1 MSNNIVN
8 FKWQERKANTNQ
20 LYSGYMNDKRMR
32 KTLSK
37 KLNALQTNPSRW
49 IHEMDDDMLESIS
62 EMLKSDDNTNINMA
76 KDIVFKSKLNYNQIR
91 YLVNNFLYKL
101 TSDTTTDTIK
111 YYDAGQTKRNSN

>member
-1 MSNNIVN
+1 M
-8 FKWQERKANTNQ
+8 
-20 LYSGYMNDKRMR
+20 GDKRMR

-62 EMLKSDDNTNINMA
+62 EMLKSDDNTNVNMA

-111 YYDAGQTKRNSN
+111 YYDAG

>member
-1 MSNNIVN
+1 M
-8 FKWQERKANTNQ
+8 
-20 LYSGYMNDKRMR
+20 GDKRMR

-62 EMLKSDDNTNINMA
+62 EMLKSDDNTNVNMA

-91 YLVNNFLYKL
+91 YLINNFLYKL

-111 YYDAGQTKRNSN
+111 YYDAR

>member
-1 MSNNIVN
+1 MSSNIAN

-20 LYSGYMNDKRMR
+20 LYSGYMGDKRMR

-91 YLVNNFLYKL
+91 YLVNNFLYIL

-111 YYDAGQTKRNSN
+111 YYDAG

>member
-1 MSNNIVN
+1 MSD
-8 FKWQERKANTNQ
+8 RR
-20 LYSGYMNDKRMR
+20 LR

-91 YLVNNFLYKL
+91 YLVNNFLYIL
-101 TSDTTTDTIK
+101 TSDTITDTIK
-111 YYDAGQTKRNSN
+111 YYDAG

>member
-1 MSNNIVN
+1 MSNSIVN

-20 LYSGYMNDKRMR
+20 LYSGYMSDKRMR

-111 YYDAGQTKRNSN
+111 YYDAG

>member
-1 MSNNIVN
+1 MSSNIVN

-20 LYSGYMNDKRMR
+20 LYSGYMSDRRLR

-49 IHEMDDDMLESIS
+49 IHEMDDDMLESIG
-62 EMLKSDDNTNINMA
+62 EMLKSNDNTNINMA

-91 YLVNNFLYKL
+91 YLVNNFLYIL
-101 TSDTTTDTIK
+101 TSDTITDTIT
-111 YYDAGQTKRNSN
+111 YYDAG

>member
-111 YYDAGQTKRNSN
+111 YYDAG

>member
-20 LYSGYMNDKRMR
+20 LYSGYMSDRRMR

-62 EMLKSDDNTNINMA
+62 EMLKSDDNTNVNMA
-76 KDIVFKSKLNYNQIR
+76 KDIIFKSKLNYNQIR

-111 YYDAGQTKRNSN
+111 YYDAG

>member
-8 FKWQERKANTNQ
+8 YKWQERNVNTNQ
-20 LYSGYMNDKRMR
+20 LYSGYMSDRRMR

-62 EMLKSDDNTNINMA
+62 EMLKSDDNTNVNMA
-76 KDIVFKSKLNYNQIR
+76 KDIIFKSKLNYNQIR

-111 YYDAGQTKRNSN
+111 YYDAG

>member
-1 MSNNIVN
+1 MSSNIAN

-20 LYSGYMNDKRMR
+20 LYSGYMSDKRMR

-62 EMLKSDDNTNINMA
+62 EMLKSDDNTNVNMA
-76 KDIVFKSKLNYNQIR
+76 KDIVFKSKLNYNQINMYLLFRLFQQKKNPTKYKAALHR
-91 YLVNNFLYKL
+91 YIFY
-101 TSDTTTDTIK
+101 
-111 YYDAGQTKRNSN
+111 YYDY

>member
-1 MSNNIVN
+1 MS
-8 FKWQERKANTNQ
+8 
-20 LYSGYMNDKRMR
+20 DKRMR

-62 EMLKSDDNTNINMA
+62 EMLKSDDNININMA

-101 TSDTTTDTIK
+101 TSDITTDTIK
-111 YYDAGQTKRNSN
+111 YYDAG

>member
-1 MSNNIVN
+1 MSNNIAN

-20 LYSGYMNDKRMR
+20 LYSGYMSDKRMR

-62 EMLKSDDNTNINMA
+62 EMLKSDDNTNVNMA
-76 KDIVFKSKLNYNQIR
+76 KDIIFKSKLNYNQIR
-91 YLVNNFLYKL
+91 YLVNNFLYIL
-101 TSDTTTDTIK
+101 TSDTTIDTIK
-111 YYDAGQTKRNSN
+111 YYDAG

>member
-8 FKWQERKANTNQ
+8 FKWQERKTSTNQ
-20 LYSGYMNDKRMR
+20 LYSGYMGDKRMR

-111 YYDAGQTKRNSN
+111 YYDAG

>member
-1 MSNNIVN
+1 M
-8 FKWQERKANTNQ
+8 
-20 LYSGYMNDKRMR
+20 GDKRMR

-91 YLVNNFLYKL
+91 YLINNFLYKL

-111 YYDAGQTKRNSN
+111 YYDAG

>member
-8 FKWQERKANTNQ
+8 FKWQERKTNTNQ
-20 LYSGYMNDKRMR
+20 LYSGYMSDRRMR

-62 EMLKSDDNTNINMA
+62 EMLKSDDNTNVNMA
-76 KDIVFKSKLNYNQIR
+76 KDIIFKSKLNYNQIR

-111 YYDAGQTKRNSN
+111 YYDAG

>member
-1 MSNNIVN
+1 MS
-8 FKWQERKANTNQ
+8 
-20 LYSGYMNDKRMR
+20 DKRMR

-62 EMLKSDDNTNINMA
+62 EMLKSDDNTNVNMA

-91 YLVNNFLYKL
+91 YLINNFLYKL

-111 YYDAGQTKRNSN
+111 YYDAR

>member
-1 MSNNIVN
+1 MSSNIAN

-20 LYSGYMNDKRMR
+20 LYSGYMSDKRMR

-111 YYDAGQTKRNSN
+111 YYDAG

>member
-1 MSNNIVN
+1 MSNNIIN

-20 LYSGYMNDKRMR
+20 LYSGYMSDRRMR

-76 KDIVFKSKLNYNQIR
+76 KDIIFKSKLNYNQIR

-111 YYDAGQTKRNSN
+111 YYDAG

>member
-20 LYSGYMNDKRMR
+20 LYSGYMGDKRMR

-111 YYDAGQTKRNSN
+111 YYDAG

>member
-8 FKWQERKANTNQ
+8 FKWQERKTNTNQ
-20 LYSGYMNDKRMR
+20 LYSGYIGDKRMR

-91 YLVNNFLYKL
+91 YLINNFLYKL
-101 TSDTTTDTIK
+101 TLDTTTDTIT
-111 YYDAGQTKRNSN
+111 YYDAG

>member
-20 LYSGYMNDKRMR
+20 LYSGYMGDKRMR

-76 KDIVFKSKLNYNQIR
+76 KDIIFKSKLNYNQIR

-111 YYDAGQTKRNSN
+111 YYDAG

>member
-1 MSNNIVN
+1 MSNNIAN
-8 FKWQERKANTNQ
+8 FKWKERKANTNQ
-20 LYSGYMNDKRMR
+20 LYSGYMSDKRMR

-62 EMLKSDDNTNINMA
+62 EMLKSDDNTNVNMA

-111 YYDAGQTKRNSN
+111 YYDAG